1 MTVKTVDLLVVGA
14 GPAGLAA
21 ALEAKRRGL
30 TPLVI
35 DENPLPGGQ
44 IYRNVGASPLADPAL
59 LGEDYLYGH
68 TLVQAFEDADIAYWP
83 RTLVWQIGQDRRVF
97 ATREG
102 AGTWQ
107 IDARAIVLAGGAM
120 ERPFPIPG
128 WTLPGVMGVG
138 AAQTLLKSA
147 ALAPQ
152 HGAVLAGC
160 GPLLYLFAWQLL
172 RAGVPVRAILD
183 TTQRSARRD
192 ALRHLGGALRAP
204 GYLAKGIKLL
214 RAIRAAGV
222 EHVKDVEALRVLG
235 SAGGDRT
242 EAIEY
247 RVAGVAGESRR
258 IDTPLVLLHQGV
270 VPNTQITRSIGC
282 EHVWHDAQLCWV
294 PRTDAWGESSVPCIF
309 VAGDGGGIAGARAAE
324 PSGRLAA
331 LQAAHALGR
340 IDTSRRD
347 SAAFPLRRELA
358 RHTAIRP
365 FLDAYYRPS
374 DAMRR
379 PADDDTV
386 VCRCE
391 EVTAGDVRH
400 MAALGCVGPNQTKSF
415 SRCGMGPCQGRL
427 CGLTVAELLA
437 QTQGREVA
445 DVGYYRIRAPLKPVM
460 LGDLAMA
467 VPAPAQ
473 PAERQEFPR

>member
-1 MTVKTVDLLVVGA
+1 MSIKQIDLLVVGA

-44 IYRNVGASPLADPAL
+44 IYRNVSASPLADPAL
-59 LGEDYLYGH
+59 LGDDYLYGR
-68 TLVQAFEDADIAYWP
+68 TLVQAFEDADIDYWP
-83 RTLVWQIGQDRRVF
+83 RTLVWQITQDRRVF

-107 IDARAIVLAGGAM
+107 IDAQAIVLAGGAM

-147 ALAPQ
+147 ALAPRD
-152 HGAVLAGC
+152 GAVLAGC
-160 GPLLYLFAWQLL
+160 GPLLYLFAWQML

-183 TTQRSARRD
+183 TTQRRAKRD

-204 GYLAKGIKLL
+204 GYLAKGMGLL

-235 SAGGDRT
+235 NAAGDQA

-247 RVAGVAGESRR
+247 RVAGQTKR
-258 IDTPLVLLHQGV
+258 IETPLVLLHQGV

-282 EHVWHDAQLCWV
+282 EHVWNDAQLCWL
-294 PRTDAWGESSVPCIF
+294 PRIDAWGETSVPGIF

-347 SAAFPLRRELA
+347 STALALRRDLA

-365 FLDAYYRPS
+365 FLDAFYRPA

-391 EVTAGDVRH
+391 EVTAGDVRN

-437 QTQGREVA
+437 QAHGRDVA

-460 LGDLAMA
+460 LADLAMA
-467 VPAPAQ
+467 VPAPTQ
-473 PAERQEFPR
+473 PGERKEFPR